1 MDWLRACLF
10 VVLALGACGK
20 DPGSPVEVV
29 ELFMTAIDDFDLA
42 VAEDLVCE
50 AQQGRLQNSLEPFYG
65 VAELTEAFDL
75 SFGDLS
81 IEERSND
88 GETAIVHVSGLVTL
102 SFLGQEEVQEVNED
116 HVVLKENGRWVVCDP

>member
-1 MDWLRACLF
+1 
-10 VVLALGACGK
+10 
-20 DPGSPVEVV
+20 
-29 ELFMTAIDDFDLA
+29 MTAIDDFDLA

-65 VAELTEAFDL
+65 VTELTEAFDL

-88 GETAIVHVSGLVTL
+88 GETAIVHVSGSVTL

-116 HVVLKENGRWVVCDP
+116 HVIVKENGRWVVCDP